1 MLAFFAMFQFL
12 SLTQGP
18 IRKLL
23 GLTDMLGPDQVT
35 AVPFVYK
42 KAGWGG
48 GCEDSGWW
56 EGKQKSKMFE
66 KLKTASQ
73 TCNL

>member
-42 KAGWGG
+42 QVGVGDVRTVGG
-48 GCEDSGWW
+48 GREN
-56 EGKQKSKMFE
+56 KNQKC
-66 KLKTASQ
+66 LKS
-73 TCNL
+73 